1 MSYITPARRR
11 FKIGQR
17 VVSTPLAL
25 KNGAV
30 GCKQFGVVV
39 GFSDSPLQV
48 RIRRDDYKS
57 ETLYHIDFWK
67 KTKNPCLEPEEG

>member
-25 KNGAV
+25 KNGVV

-48 RIRRDDYKS
+48 SIRKDGYKS
-57 ETLYHIDFWK
+57 IMAYHIDFWK
-67 KTKNPCLEPEEG
+67 KDKEIL